1 MLVLP
6 RIPCMYLHIWR
17 IIEGLL
23 MRACSFLSS
32 SYPHG
37 QMALWLKDL
46 AAKHP
51 GAYTIPQINTIPT
64 GAQGVSVFAALLA
77 TSLCMIYPLWSIFS
91 IVQAIYM
98 FANIILLVWVVPKG
112 LHFACYYLLGVSAAV
127 TPILMP
133 FINMAMRDDSEAR
146 AITVGAML
154 TAGWAVFS
162 FYPIVVFPVVQGKPT
177 RSQSLFYR
185 IHTNPTAQLRDGREA
200 TPSISSSCSVPGFS
214 SAWANTSTAETKRR
228 GSSWRWTD
236 LQRMKRMD

>member
-1 MLVLP
+1 
-6 RIPCMYLHIWR
+6 
-17 IIEGLL
+17 
-23 MRACSFLSS
+23 
-32 SYPHG
+32 
-37 QMALWLKDL
+37 MALWLKDL

-77 TSLCMIYPLWSIFS
+77 TSLCMIYPLWTIFS
-91 IVQAIYM
+91 IVQAIFM

-133 FINMAMRDDSEAR
+133 FINMAMRDDAEAR

-162 FYPIVVFPVVQGKPT
+162 FYPIVVFPVVQGKPS
-177 RSQSLFYR
+177 RSQSFFFITFIL
-185 IHTNPTAQLRDGREA
+185 ILLRSSEMDERLLCQHRLRVLYLVFLLCGPILLPQRREEEA
-200 TPSISSSCSVPGFS
+200 AVGAGQTCG
-214 SAWANTSTAETKRR
+214 
-228 GSSWRWTD
+228 G
-236 LQRMKRMD
+236 